1 MYLLSA
7 MILTLSLNLEYLNS
21 AISCSEC
28 WFPCWQPWEADWQH
42 SLHSRRGRE
51 HSESFR
57 SSSGSDKN
65 SLSLPCSIWFWH
77 SFQPRRISREWVLVF
92 ILGAVFPLFLP
103 IAAFSHLC
111 TWNQF
116 LKVWLGSQKLLQN
129 HASSTGLI
137 FLETS
142 KTLWHLLSP
151 FFTAQAL
158 ISRTD
163 LMQELWWHS
172 N

>member
-7 MILTLSLNLEYLNS
+7 MILTLNLEYLNS
-21 AISCSEC
+21 AISVSEC
-28 WFPCWQPWEADWQH
+28 RFPCWQPQEADWQR

-51 HSESFR
+51 HRESFS

-77 SFQPRRISREWVLVF
+77 GFQPHRISKERVLVF
-92 ILGAVFPLFLP
+92 TLNVVFPLFLP
-103 IAAFSHLC
+103 IATFSCLS

-116 LKVWLGSQKLLQN
+116 LKLWLRSQKLLQN
-129 HASSTGLI
+129 HSSSTGLR

-142 KTLWHLLSP
+142 ETLWHLLSA
-151 FFTAQAL
+151 FCTAQAF
-158 ISRTD
+158 ISWTD
-163 LMQELWWHS
+163 PMRELWWYPS
-172 N
+172 